1 MSTLAN
7 VRDWPKDQVLAKVSN
22 TKWRRTWPKDQE
34 VKMGARRRYSAG
46 IYTMQ
51 NNSTTWE
58 PLSLKR
64 TKELGRTM
72 ELL

>member
-34 VKMGARRRYSAG
+34 VKMGARRRYSQC
-46 IYTMQ
+46 IYTIEDNGATGVIVRKENKE
-51 NNSTTWE
+51 NNRSTKT
-58 PLSLKR
+58 
-64 TKELGRTM
+64 GQ
-72 ELL
+72 